1 MNVKQ
6 LKEILNTYSDNPY
19 LIATKFMGVKT
30 NLTEREFNEQFEF
43 YSTHIPIKSRSGYKW
58 IKYDKSRV

>member
-1 MNVKQ
+1 MTIR
-6 LKEILNTYSDNPY
+6 EIEDIYNKCRDNPY
-19 LIATKFMGVKT
+19 LVATKFMGVKT